1 MDKTNFSAF
10 CLVLLVAIALAV
22 CGVLLINCSTNIA
35 YADSIID
42 LTGYTWDASNSF
54 DTDFP
59 YNTELYLN
67 NIVFTSNANSY
78 TGLTIVYYYDNFDES
93 VIGPSLQYDNISA
106 FSYGSWSDN
115 NYKHISFVSGSDLTN
130 SSLISFFQTTGT
142 LTAPSSP
149 EPDEPSYP
157 DEPDEPSEPSQD
169 YLDGYEQGFND
180 GRGSIYTGVLSDY
193 TILSDYS
200 TLGINNNSLNIS
212 DSSETLDSIV
222 MYSNFTIN
230 GYTINYGRYDIVG
243 SDDNTGNFTLTLTGS
258 TGYSGYKI
266 SSFNI
271 DENTLYKFMFNP
283 EDSFNICISVPD
295 NGSYLYWTYSLQT
308 NGYINGVPYM
318 DLTPYIKPWASHT
331 SCDIYLYNPNL
342 RLIGSS
348 PVPLVL
354 HNTTPIY
361 GLVGNNLIIDNSNGN
376 YNQGFKDGQVQGE
389 QIGFANG
396 WNKAINSSS
405 NNFLGLF
412 SAVLDAPVNVIS
424 QTLDFDLLGF
434 NLKDF
439 FFSMVSIAVI
449 LFILRLIL

>member
-1 MDKTNFSAF
+1 MDKINFSVF
-10 CLVLLVAIALAV
+10 CLVILVALALAM
-22 CGVLLINCSTNIA
+22 CGVLLINSSTDIA
-35 YADSIID
+35 YADSISD
-42 LTGYTWDASNSF
+42 LTGYTWTASSSISF
-54 DTDFP
+54 SSRDSLFG
-59 YNTELYLN
+59 LS
-67 NIVFTSNANSY
+67 FTSNGSTYTSFLYGIEPEDLDTENS
-78 TGLTIVYYYDNFDES
+78 VYFDS
-93 VIGPSLQYDNISA
+93 TQV
-106 FSYGSWSDN
+106 YGSNSWVNSNFKTVVFISGTDLSDSNFITWLSN
-115 NYKHISFVSGSDLTN
+115 N
-130 SSLISFFQTTGT
+130 GT
-142 LTAPSSP
+142 LSPPSSP
-149 EPDEPSYP
+149 EPDEPSEP
-157 DEPDEPSEPSQD
+157 DEPDEPSDPSQD
-169 YLDGYEQGFND
+169 YQDGYNQGYID

-200 TLGINNNSLNIS
+200 SLGINNNFLNIS
-212 DSSETLDSIV
+212 DSSQVLDSPV
-222 MYSNFTIN
+222 VYSNFVLN
-230 GYTINYGRYDIVG
+230 GYTINYQKIEIFGTN
-243 SDDNTGNFTLTLTGS
+243 DNTGKYTLKLTGS

-271 DENTLYKFMFNP
+271 NENTLYKFMFNP

-308 NGYINGVPYM
+308 DGYINGVPYM

-331 SCDIYLYNPNL
+331 SCDIYLYNPNV
-342 RLIGSS
+342 RLIGAE

-354 HNTTPIY
+354 HNITPIY
-361 GLVGNNLIIDNSNGN
+361 GLVGNNLIVDNSNGN

-389 QIGFANG
+389 QIGYVNG
-396 WNKAINSSS
+396 YNSAINNGS